1 MKRYYI
7 KQFIKYGILIVML
20 ILATMFVYDK
30 GKDAY
35 QKYLDSHKDDDT
47 WIRDNINLV
56 EDMKIGDGVLTPSI
70 PNDLEVSRDIYEE
83 VIMEEIDNL
92 LINSYKIND
101 PLFIYNPYLNN
112 PTSINIYFHT
122 GNSYKFEYYITTESI
137 GIEEEI
143 TYIRMTDSTGDI
155 FSTRHFYVLDGF
167 TPGKKNNLL
176 IRILDSNDQVI
187 DVENFILNIPKTQKK
202 VTLN

>member
-7 KQFIKYGILIVML
+7 KQFIKYT
-20 ILATMFVYDK
+20 ILAVILVLATIFVYDK
-30 GKDAY
+30 GKASY

-56 EDMKIGDGVLTPSI
+56 EDMKIGTGVLTPSI
-70 PNDLEVSRDIYEE
+70 PNDLEVSREIYEE

-137 GIEEEI
+137 GLEEEI

-155 FSTRHFYVLDGF
+155 LSTRHFYVLDGF
-167 TPGKKNNLL
+167 APGKKNNLL